1 MSKRLLAALAEV
13 EAPAPAGDDLA
24 ELNVTPFSELQPI
37 PRYLAPSQVEFAREF
52 NKRLVVDPA
61 KYEEYADL
69 WRAGVDLAAR
79 DPMVVFFIIEQ
90 QRYVVIDCWHRLQGW
105 VLAFGDKPL
114 QFAVVEGTEAQAH
127 AAALGANPG
136 HGIPRSNDD
145 KVKVVKEA
153 LERYTRPSGR
163 LSDQLV
169 ARICG
174 VSAAMVGKWRQRLEA
189 AAIIPATDNVTTGN
203 GRVMQ
208 TASIGNKPAPG
219 ATFVAPAASP
229 ATNGSGGAALHSTEA
244 TVTRQ
249 DATPAPSFTPVATP
263 APDLL
268 KPAIEIS
275 LDTPF
280 TIGETSFLL
289 VMGGEYVSITNE
301 ASADGAEVVVPLAD
315 LWGAVVALSKTPAVK
330 ALGIKPTA

>member
-1 MSKRLLAALAEV
+1 MSKRLLAALADAATT
-13 EAPAPAGDDLA
+13 APAVDDLA

-37 PRYLAPSQVEFAREF
+37 PRYLTPSQVEFAREF
-52 NKRLVVDPA
+52 NKRLVIDTA
-61 KYEEYADL
+61 KFEEYADL

-105 VLAFGDKPL
+105 ILANGDKPL

-136 HGIPRSNDD
+136 HGIPRTNDD

-174 VSAAMVGKWRQRLEA
+174 VSAAMVGKWRARLEA
-189 AAIIPATDNVTTGN
+189 AAVIPSTDNVTTGN
-203 GRVMQ
+203 GRTMQ
-208 TASIGNKPAPG
+208 TGSIGSKAQPAPG
-219 ATFVAPAASP
+219 ATWVAPAASP
-229 ATNGSGGAALHSTEA
+229 ATNGNGGAALHSTEA
-244 TVTRQ
+244 NVTRQ
-249 DATPAPSFTPVATP
+249 VAPATTAPAASPAQDATAQDATAPAPKAP
-263 APDLL
+263 ANGKVKPDQ
-268 KPAIEIS
+268 
-275 LDTPF
+275 PF
-280 TIGETSFLL
+280 TIGSTSFLL
-289 VMGGEYVSITNE
+289 IMGGELVSICNE
-301 ASADGAEVVVPLAD
+301 DSADGAEVVIPLAD
-315 LWGAVVALSKTPAVK
+315 LRAFLQR
-330 ALGIKPTA
+330 L